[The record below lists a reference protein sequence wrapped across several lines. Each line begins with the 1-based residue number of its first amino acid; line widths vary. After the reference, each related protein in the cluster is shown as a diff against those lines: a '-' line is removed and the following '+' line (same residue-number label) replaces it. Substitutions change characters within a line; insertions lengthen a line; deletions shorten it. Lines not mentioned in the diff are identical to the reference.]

1 MKKLAISL
9 IIIIGIIISGL
20 LLKEIS
26 IPDSYAKDK
35 PRITRKGSD
44 YSYGATEILV
54 DNETGVMYLFVKN
67 GYGAGLT
74 VMLDEDGKP
83 LLYKRSD
90 T

>member
-1 MKKLAISL
+1 MKKIGISL
-9 IIIIGIIISGL
+9 LMIIGIIFSGW
-20 LLKEIS
+20 LLKDIS
-26 IPDSYAKDK
+26 ISDSFAKNK
-35 PRITRKGSD
+35 PRITQKGSD

-74 VMLDEDGKP
+74 VMLNEDGKP
-83 LLYKRSD
+83 LLDKRSD